1 MYSKYLSAYI
11 EQTQMFFSQLEIAEK
26 TLGIEAI
33 HEMRVAVKKIRSLS
47 KMFKELFSDT
57 SGFETGF
64 KYLRK
69 IFKSAA
75 GIRDSHVMTELI
87 NQYKTDSSGYND
99 LLLYFK
105 FLENESID
113 GFIVLVK
120 EIKNAAFKTSFDY
133 IEWLKRQDVNTEI
146 NRRINLYVKKK
157 IIEVSDFLEIVHDER
172 SIHKFR
178 IKFKEINFLL
188 GVQNDIEKIP
198 ILSEL
203 KISASELGLWHDKII
218 LTYHLANFIDNSG
231 NKKNLSEYFQLK
243 KLIISE
249 SKNESEKIL
258 FFLKK
263 KFGVLYQTFN
273 KNIGL

>member
-75 GIRDSHVMTELI
+75 GIRDSHVMTKLI

-105 FLENESID
+105 FLENESVG

-133 IEWLKRQDVNTEI
+133 IEWLKRQNVNTQI

-218 LTYHLANFIDNSG
+218 LTYHLANFIDNSD

-249 SKNESEKIL
+249 NKNESEKIL

-263 KFGVLYQTFN
+263 KFGILYQSFN

>member
-26 TLGIEAI
+26 TIGIEAI

-105 FLENESID
+105 FLENESVG

-133 IEWLKRQDVNTEI
+133 IEWLKRQNVNTQI

-218 LTYHLANFIDNSG
+218 LTYHLANFIDNSD

-249 SKNESEKIL
+249 NKNESEKIL

-263 KFGVLYQTFN
+263 KFGILYQSFN